1 MAEQNIYQKAW
12 QRLLKEIER
21 KTGWGKVEL
30 KQVMLECFTD
40 SWYEEKYPEDMEK
53 KTK

>member
-1 MAEQNIYQKAW
+1 MSENIYQRAW

-30 KQVMLECFTD
+30 KQLMLDCFVNPEKE
-40 SWYEEKYPEDMEK
+40 EEK
-53 KTK
+53 